1 MLRALF
7 RKAWADTVGHP
18 LQTGL
23 VFIVVTIATGVLTV
37 AVTTHVSVDSAY
49 LTRFEEGNG
58 AHVWFSYPFGEGS
71 PTDLAQIGELE
82 GAIATSG
89 LIPYLPESFPLILDD
104 RAVNLKFIGMPSV
117 PPDVGSPIIISGRW
131 LSSNGDREIVLDYG
145 LARDQ
150 NVEIGD
156 KLEVLIENRSETFE
170 VVGLSVAT
178 DRLSY
183 PYFPDATAYVLPA
196 VLEIIEEDHDEWRWQ
211 YGVQVQDP
219 ENAGA
224 FARMAWETY
233 PDDQKPTFVTWKY
246 YRDEVNDVVRLYY
259 VFIGAF
265 GIFAVCVAA
274 FVIMNV
280 VAGNVLAQFRDI
292 ALLKSV
298 GFTPRQLTSL
308 ILMEHV
314 SLGLL
319 AAIVGSAIGYAAAPL
334 ALRVTEDP
342 LGIPASPVFD
352 PLMIVAIV
360 LGTSLVIAGTA
371 LVPAWRGGKV
381 SIVQALTTGSPHLQ
395 SNSSRVVRWATLL
408 KLPTVVVVGFKDAF
422 HRPMR
427 STLTI
432 LALILAVILAAFGL
446 GMEATLRDIIEDP
459 TLAGGEPYE
468 ITVGRHLGEGSMTAE
483 EVTMLLENQPEIQSY
498 YEGRALVGSIVIDGH
513 VGKKYLVGAPGSS
526 YANLAPYIPEGRL
539 FNKPGEAILTRRMAD
554 ETGLSIGDS
563 FTLVLDGELS
573 GDMEIDGKELTLQVV
588 GIYVD
593 DTAQARISS
602 KTLLQQLDLDLEPTH
617 YRVKVVPGINPETIK
632 TTLLKQANNQ
642 LSVTVIDD
650 YEGNK
655 KTAGYV
661 RPPLYAFT
669 IALFI
674 IGAVSVLIT
683 LLFTVRERY
692 REFAVLKTLGFTPR
706 QVAMS
711 IISGSILLSG
721 IALIIGLPLGVI
733 FTRLALNYIGIE
745 IGMGTPFGT
754 MPGPWAIALIVPLIL
769 FIATLGSI
777 LPAYRVS
784 NLTVSEALR
793 VT

>member
-7 RKAWADTVGHP
+7 RKAWADTAGRP
-18 LQTGL
+18 LQAGL

-49 LTRFEEGNG
+49 LTRLEEGNG

-71 PTDLAQIGELE
+71 PADLARIGELE
-82 GAIATSG
+82 GVTSTSG

-104 RAVNLKFIGMPSV
+104 RAVEVRFIGMPSV
-117 PPDVGSPIIISGRW
+117 PPDVGSPIMVGGHW
-131 LSSNGDREIVLDYG
+131 LSSDRDREIILDYG

-150 NVEIGD
+150 GVEVGD
-156 KLEVLIENRSETFE
+156 KLEVLIENRTEVFE
-170 VVGLSVAT
+170 VVGLSVAA

-196 VLEIIEEDHDEWRWQ
+196 VLEIIEEDRDEWRWQ
-211 YGVQVQDP
+211 YGIQVQDP
-219 ENAGA
+219 ETAGA
-224 FARMAWETY
+224 FARTAWETY
-233 PDDQKPTFVTWKY
+233 PGDQKPTFVTWKY
-246 YRDEVNDVVRLYY
+246 YRDEVNDVVRPYY

-274 FVIMNV
+274 FVIVNV

-298 GFTPRQLTSL
+298 GFTPRQLTFL
-308 ILMEHV
+308 ILLEHV

-319 AAIVGSAIGYAAAPL
+319 AAVVGAAIGYAAAPL

-342 LGIPASPVFD
+342 LGIAASPVFD
-352 PLMIVAIV
+352 PVMIVAIV
-360 LGTSLVIAGTA
+360 LGTPLVIAGTA

-381 SIVQALTTGSPHLQ
+381 PTVQALATGSPQLQ
-395 SNSSRVVRWATLL
+395 SNPSRLVKWATLL
-408 KLPTVVVVGFKDAF
+408 KLPTVMVVGFKDAF

-446 GMEATLRDIIEDP
+446 GMEATLSDVIEDP
-459 TLAGGEPYE
+459 TLSGGEPYE
-468 ITVGRHLGEGSMTAE
+468 ITVGRDLGEGSMTAD
-483 EVTMLLENQPEIQSY
+483 EVAIMLDSQPEIQSY
-498 YEGRALVGSIVIDGH
+498 YEGRALVGSVVLAGH
-513 VGKKYLVGAPGSS
+513 VGKKYLVGAPSSS

-554 ETGLSIGDS
+554 ETGLSIGNS

-573 GDMEIDGKELTLQVV
+573 GDMELDGRELTLQVV

-602 KTLLQQLDLDLEPTH
+602 ETLTQQLNLDLEPTH
-617 YRVKVVPGINPETIK
+617 YRIKVVPGIDPETLKI
-632 TTLLKQANNQ
+632 TLLKQANNQ
-642 LSVTVIDD
+642 ISVTVIDD
-650 YEGNK
+650 YEANK
-655 KTAGYV
+655 RTAGYV
-661 RPPLYAFT
+661 RPPLYALT
-669 IALFI
+669 LALFV

-692 REFAVLKTLGFTPR
+692 REFAILKTLGFTPR

-711 IISGSILLSG
+711 VISGSILLSG
-721 IALIIGLPLGVI
+721 IALVIGLPLGVI

-745 IGMGTPFGT
+745 YGMGTPFGT
-754 MPGPWAIALIVPLIL
+754 MPGPLAIAMIIPLIL

>member
-1 MLRALF
+1 MLRGLF
-7 RKAWADTVGHP
+7 RKAWADTVGRP
-18 LQTGL
+18 LQAVL
-23 VFIVVTIATGVLTV
+23 VFIVVTIATGVLTM
-37 AVTTHVSVDSAY
+37 AVTTQVSVDSAY
-49 LTRFEEGNG
+49 LTRLEEGNG
-58 AHVWFSYPFGEGS
+58 AHVWFSYPLGEGS
-71 PTDLAQIGELE
+71 PSDLAKIGELD
-82 GAIATSG
+82 GVVATSG
-89 LIPYLPESFPLILDD
+89 LIPYLTESFPLILDD

-117 PPDVGSPIIISGRW
+117 PPAVGSPIIKSGRW
-131 LSSNGDREIVLDYG
+131 LSSDGDREIVLDYS

-150 NVEIGD
+150 DIKIGD

-183 PYFPDATAYVLPA
+183 PYFPNATAYVLPA
-196 VLEIIEEDHDEWRWQ
+196 VLEIIEEDHDEWRWH

-233 PDDQKPTFVTWKY
+233 PDNQKPSFFTWKY
-246 YRDEVNDVVRLYY
+246 YRDEVDNVVRPYY

-274 FVIMNV
+274 FVIVNV

-308 ILMEHV
+308 ILLEHV

-319 AAIVGSAIGYAAAPL
+319 AAVAGAAIGYAASPL
-334 ALRVTEDP
+334 VLRVTEDP
-342 LGIPASPVFD
+342 LGIAASPVFD

-381 SIVQALTTGSPHLQ
+381 PIVQALTTGSPQLQ
-395 SNSSRVVRWATLL
+395 SSSSRVVKWATLL

-432 LALILAVILAAFGL
+432 LALILAVILASFGL

-468 ITVGRHLGEGSMTAE
+468 ITVGRHLEEGSMTAD
-483 EVTMLLENQPEIQSY
+483 EVTMLLESQPEIQYY
-498 YEGRALVGSIVIDGH
+498 YEGRALVGNVVIDGQ
-513 VGKKYLVGAPGSS
+513 VGKKYVVGAPGSS

-539 FNKPGEAILTRRMAD
+539 FNKPSEAILTRRMVD
-554 ETGLSIGDS
+554 ETGLSVSDS
-563 FTLVLDGELS
+563 FIFVLDGELS

-602 KTLLQQLDLDLEPTH
+602 DTIIQQLGFELEPTH
-617 YRVKVVPGINPETIK
+617 YRVKVAPGTNPETLK
-632 TTLLKQANNQ
+632 MALLKQANNQ

-650 YEGNK
+650 YEANK

-661 RPPLYAFT
+661 RPPLYALT
-669 IALFI
+669 IALFA

-692 REFAVLKTLGFTPR
+692 REFAILKTLGFTPR

-711 IISGSILLSG
+711 IISGSILLSV
-721 IALIIGLPLGVI
+721 IALIIGLPLGVVL
-733 FTRLALNYIGIE
+733 TRLALNYIGIE

-754 MPGPWAIALIVPLIL
+754 MPGPLAIVLIIPLIL
-769 FIATLGSI
+769 FIATLGSS

>member
-7 RKAWADTVGHP
+7 RKAWADTVGRP
-18 LQTGL
+18 LQAGL
-23 VFIVVTIATGVLTV
+23 VFIVVAIATGVLTT
-37 AVTTHVSVDSAY
+37 AVTTHVSVDRAY

-58 AHVWFSYPFGEGS
+58 AHVWFAYPFNEGS
-71 PTDLAQIGELE
+71 PADLARIGEME
-82 GAIATSG
+82 GVMATSG
-89 LIPYLPESFPLILDD
+89 LIPYLPESFPVILAD
-104 RAVNLKFIGMPSV
+104 RAVNLRFVGMPSL
-117 PPDVGSPIIISGRW
+117 PPDVGSPIMISGRW
-131 LSSNGDREIVLDYG
+131 LGPNGDREIVLDYG

-150 NVEIGD
+150 GVEIGD
-156 KLEVLIENRSETFE
+156 ELEVLVEDGSETFE
-170 VVGLSVAT
+170 VVGLSVAA

-183 PYFPDATAYVLPA
+183 PYVPEATAYVLPA
-196 VLEIIEEDHDEWRWQ
+196 ALETIEEDRDQWRWQ

-219 ENAGA
+219 ETAGA
-224 FARMAWETY
+224 FARSAWETY
-233 PDDQKPTFVTWKY
+233 PADQKPTFVTWKAH
-246 YRDEVNDVVRLYY
+246 RDEVNDVIRLYY

-265 GIFAVCVAA
+265 GVFAVCVAA
-274 FVIMNV
+274 FVIVNV

-308 ILMEHV
+308 LLLEHV

-319 AAIVGSAIGYAAAPL
+319 AAVAGAAIGYAATPL

-342 LGIPASPVFD
+342 LGMAASPVFD
-352 PLMIVAIV
+352 PLMTIAIV

-371 LVPAWRGGKV
+371 LVPAWRGAKTPA
-381 SIVQALTTGSPHLQ
+381 VQVLTTGPSQLK
-395 SNSSRVVRWATLL
+395 SNSSRAVRWATLL
-408 KLPTVVVVGFKDAF
+408 HLPTVVVVGFKDAF

-483 EVTMLLENQPEIQSY
+483 EATMLLESQPEIQSY
-498 YEGRALVGSIVIDGH
+498 YEGRALVGNTVIAGH
-513 VGKKYLVGAPGSS
+513 VGKKYLVGAPGSGYS
-526 YANLAPYIPEGRL
+526 NLAPYIPEGRL
-539 FNKPGEAILTRRMAD
+539 FDRPGEAILTRRMAD

-563 FTLVLDGELS
+563 FTLLLDGELS
-573 GDMEIDGKELTLQVV
+573 GDMELDGRELTLQVV

-602 KTLLQQLDLDLEPTH
+602 ETLIQQLNLDLEPTH
-617 YRVKVVPGINPETIK
+617 YRVRVVPEVDPETVK
-632 TTLLKQANNQ
+632 LTLLKQANDQ

-669 IALFI
+669 IALFV

-692 REFAVLKTLGFTPR
+692 REFAILKTIGFTPW

-711 IISGSILLSG
+711 IISGSILVSG
-721 IALIIGLPLGVI
+721 IALIIGLPLGVV

-745 IGMGTPFGT
+745 TGVGTPFGT
-754 MPGPWAIALIVPLIL
+754 MPEPLAIALIVPLIL

-777 LPAYRVS
+777 LPAHRVS
-784 NLTVSEALR
+784 SLTVSEALR

>member
-7 RKAWADTVGHP
+7 RKAWADTAGRP
-18 LQTGL
+18 LQAGL
-23 VFIVVTIATGVLTV
+23 VFIVVVIATGVLTV
-37 AVTTHVSVDSAY
+37 AVTTRASVDSAY
-49 LTRFEEGNG
+49 LTRFEEGNS

-71 PTDLAQIGELE
+71 PTDLTQIGELE
-82 GAIATSG
+82 GVVATSG
-89 LIPYLPESFPLILDD
+89 LIPYLPESFPLVLHD
-104 RAVNLKFIGMPSV
+104 RAVDIRFVGMPSV
-117 PPDVGSPIIISGRW
+117 PPDVGSPILISGRW
-131 LSSNGDREIVLDYG
+131 LSSDGNREVILDYG

-150 NVEIGD
+150 GVEIGD
-156 KLEVLIENRSETFE
+156 KFEVLVEDRSETFE
-170 VVGLSVAT
+170 VVGLSVAA

-183 PYFPDATAYVLPA
+183 PYVSEATAYILST
-196 VLEIIEEDHDEWRWQ
+196 VLEIIEENPEEWRWQ

-219 ENAGA
+219 ETAGV
-224 FARMAWETY
+224 FARIAWETY
-233 PDDQKPTFVTWKY
+233 PDNQKPTFVTWKY

-274 FVIMNV
+274 FVIVNV

-298 GFTPRQLTSL
+298 GFTPRQLTFL
-308 ILMEHV
+308 ILLEHV

-319 AAIVGSAIGYAAAPL
+319 AAVVGAAIGYAAAPL

-342 LGIPASPVFD
+342 LGMAASSVFD

-360 LGTSLVIAGTA
+360 LGTSLVIAVTS
-371 LVPAWRGGKV
+371 LVPAWRGGRV
-381 SIVQALTTGSPHLQ
+381 PTAQVLTTGSPQ
-395 SNSSRVVRWATLL
+395 PNSNSSRIVKWAALV
-408 KLPTVVVVGFKDAF
+408 KLPIVIVVGLKDAF

-446 GMEATLRDIIEDP
+446 GMEATLRDIIKDP
-459 TLAGGEPYE
+459 TLSGGEPYE
-468 ITVGRHLGEGSMTAE
+468 ITVGRHLGEGNMTTD
-483 EVTMLLENQPEIQSY
+483 EVTILLDSQPEIQSY
-498 YEGRALVGSIVIDGH
+498 YEGRALVGSVVIDGH
-513 VGKKYLVGAPGSS
+513 IGKKYLVGAPGSS

-539 FNKPGEAILTRRMAD
+539 FDRPGEAILTRKMAD
-554 ETGLSIGDS
+554 ETGLSISDS
-563 FTLVLDGELS
+563 FTLVLDGDLS
-573 GDMEIDGKELTLQVV
+573 GDMEIDGRELTLQVV
-588 GIYVD
+588 GLYVD

-602 KTLLQQLDLDLEPTH
+602 ETLVQQLNLNLEPTH
-617 YRVKVVPGINPETIK
+617 YRVKVVPGVNPETLKI
-632 TTLLKQANNQ
+632 TLLKQANEQ
-642 LSVTVIDD
+642 LSVTVVDD
-650 YEGNK
+650 YQANK

-661 RPPLYAFT
+661 RPPLYALT

-683 LLFTVRERY
+683 LLFTIRERY
-692 REFAVLKTLGFTPR
+692 REFAVLKTIGFTPR
-706 QVAMS
+706 QIAMS
-711 IISGSILLSG
+711 IISGSVLLSG
-721 IALIIGLPLGVI
+721 IALIIGLPLGII

-745 IGMGTPFGT
+745 YGMGTPFGT
-754 MPGPWAIALIVPLIL
+754 MPGPLAILMIIPLIL

-777 LPAYRVS
+777 LPAYRAS
-784 NLTVSEALR
+784 SLTVRDALQ

>member
-7 RKAWADTVGHP
+7 RKVWADTAGRP
-18 LQTGL
+18 LQAGL

-37 AVTTHVSVDSAY
+37 AVTTQVSVDSAY

-71 PTDLAQIGELE
+71 PADLAQISELE
-82 GAIATSG
+82 GVVATSG
-89 LIPYLPESFPLILDD
+89 LIPYLTESFPLILDD

-117 PPDVGSPIIISGRW
+117 PPDVGSPIMISGRW
-131 LSSNGDREIVLDYG
+131 LSSDGDREIVLDYG
-145 LARDQ
+145 LARNQ
-150 NVEIGD
+150 GIEIGD
-156 KLEVLIENRSETFE
+156 RLEVLIGDKSETFE
-170 VVGLSVAT
+170 VVGLSVAA

-183 PYFPDATAYVLPA
+183 PYVSEATAYVLPA
-196 VLEIIEEDHDEWRWQ
+196 VLEIIEENPDEWRWQ
-211 YGVQVQDP
+211 YGVQVQDQ
-219 ENAGA
+219 EAAGV
-224 FARMAWETY
+224 FARAAWETY
-233 PDDQKPTFVTWKY
+233 PDNQKPTFVTWKY
-246 YRDEVNDVVRLYY
+246 FRDEVNDVVRLYY

-274 FVIMNV
+274 FVIVNV

-308 ILMEHV
+308 ILLEHV

-319 AAIVGSAIGYAAAPL
+319 AAVVGAAIGYAAAPL

-342 LGIPASPVFD
+342 LGMAVSPVFD
-352 PLMIVAIV
+352 PLMIIAIV
-360 LGTSLVIAGTA
+360 LGTSLIIAVTA

-381 SIVQALTTGSPHLQ
+381 PIVQALTTGSPQLQ
-395 SNSSRVVRWATLL
+395 SNSSRAVKWATLL
-408 KLPTVVVVGFKDAF
+408 KLPTIMVIGFKDAF

-468 ITVGRHLGEGSMTAE
+468 ITVGRNLEEGSMTAD
-483 EVTMLLENQPEIQSY
+483 EVATLLDSQPEIQSY
-498 YEGRALVGSIVIDGH
+498 YEGRALVGSVVIAGH
-513 VGKKYLVGAPGSS
+513 VGKKYLFGAPGSS

-539 FNKPGEAILTRRMAD
+539 FNKPGEAILTRKMAD

-573 GDMEIDGKELTLQVV
+573 GDMEIDGGELTLQVV

-602 KTLLQQLDLDLEPTH
+602 ETLMQQLNLDLEPTH
-617 YRVKVVPGINPETIK
+617 YRVKVVPGTDPETSKI
-632 TTLLKQANNQ
+632 TLLNQANNQ
-642 LSVTVIDD
+642 LSITVIDD
-650 YEGNK
+650 YEANK

-661 RPPLYAFT
+661 RPPLYALT
-669 IALFI
+669 LALFV

-692 REFAVLKTLGFTPR
+692 REFAILKTLGFTPR

-711 IISGSILLSG
+711 VISGSILLSG
-721 IALIIGLPLGVI
+721 IAIIIGLPLGVI

-745 IGMGTPFGT
+745 YGMGTPFGT
-754 MPGPWAIALIVPLIL
+754 MPGPLAIAMIIPLIL

>member
-7 RKAWADTVGHP
+7 RKAWADTAGRP
-18 LQTGL
+18 LQAGL

-49 LTRFEEGNG
+49 LTRLEEGNG

-71 PTDLAQIGELE
+71 PADLARIGELE
-82 GAIATSG
+82 GVTSTSG

-104 RAVNLKFIGMPSV
+104 RAVEVRFIGMPSV
-117 PPDVGSPIIISGRW
+117 PPDVGSPIMVGGHW
-131 LSSNGDREIVLDYG
+131 LSSDRDREIILDYG

-150 NVEIGD
+150 GVEVGD
-156 KLEVLIENRSETFE
+156 KLEVLIENRTEVFE
-170 VVGLSVAT
+170 VVGLSVAA

-196 VLEIIEEDHDEWRWQ
+196 VLEIIEEDRDEWRWQ
-211 YGVQVQDP
+211 YGIQVQDP
-219 ENAGA
+219 ETAGA
-224 FARMAWETY
+224 FARTAWETY
-233 PDDQKPTFVTWKY
+233 PGDQKPTFVTWKY
-246 YRDEVNDVVRLYY
+246 YRDEVNDVVRPYY

-274 FVIMNV
+274 FVIVNV

-298 GFTPRQLTSL
+298 GFTPRQLTFL
-308 ILMEHV
+308 ILLEHV

-319 AAIVGSAIGYAAAPL
+319 AAVVGAAIGYAAAPL

-342 LGIPASPVFD
+342 LGIAASPVFD
-352 PLMIVAIV
+352 PVMIVAIV
-360 LGTSLVIAGTA
+360 LGTPLVIAGTA

-381 SIVQALTTGSPHLQ
+381 PTVQALATGSPQLQ
-395 SNSSRVVRWATLL
+395 SNPSRLVKWATLL
-408 KLPTVVVVGFKDAF
+408 KLPTVMVVGFKDAF

-446 GMEATLRDIIEDP
+446 GMEATLSDVIEDP
-459 TLAGGEPYE
+459 TLSGGEPYE
-468 ITVGRHLGEGSMTAE
+468 ITVGRDLGEGSMTAD
-483 EVTMLLENQPEIQSY
+483 EVAMMLDSQPEIQSY
-498 YEGRALVGSIVIDGH
+498 YEGRALVGSVVLAGH
-513 VGKKYLVGAPGSS
+513 VGKKYLVGAPSSS

-554 ETGLSIGDS
+554 ETGLSIGNS

-573 GDMEIDGKELTLQVV
+573 GDMELDGRELTLQVV

-602 KTLLQQLDLDLEPTH
+602 ETLTQQLNLDLEPTH
-617 YRVKVVPGINPETIK
+617 YRIKVVPGIDPETLKI
-632 TTLLKQANNQ
+632 TLLKQANNQ

-650 YEGNK
+650 YEANK
-655 KTAGYV
+655 RTAGYV
-661 RPPLYAFT
+661 RPPLYALT
-669 IALFI
+669 LALFV

-692 REFAVLKTLGFTPR
+692 REFAILKTLGFTPR

-711 IISGSILLSG
+711 VISGSILLSG
-721 IALIIGLPLGVI
+721 IALVIGLPLGVI

-745 IGMGTPFGT
+745 YGMGTPFGT
-754 MPGPWAIALIVPLIL
+754 MPGPLAIAMIIPLIL